1 MLMIPLEG
9 TGALDAIQT
18 ALTGLSADVTALI
31 PVAIGVAVIPFA
43 ARRIWKWAKGL
54 IS

>member
-1 MLMIPLEG
+1 MLMIPLAG
-9 TGALDAIQT
+9 TGALEAIQT

-43 ARRIWKWAKGL
+43 ASRIWKWAKRL

>member
-1 MLMIPLEG
+1 MLMIPLAG
-9 TGALDAIQT
+9 TGALEAIQT
-18 ALTGLSADVTALI
+18 ALAGLSADVTALI